1 MESQIVELEVA
12 DLLINAI
19 EHDLKSRKKS
29 RIYKY
34 ASLITCENC
43 FHNHVLD
50 YMTLVLVHE
59 GKCQFCG
66 ERFHFGFKVLIAEAN
81 KRGVS
86 NG

>member
-1 MESQIVELEVA
+1 MEQTVELEIA
-12 DLLINAI
+12 DLLINFM
-19 EHDLKSRKKS
+19 EHDLKSRV
-29 RIYKY
+29 YKY

-43 FHNHVLD
+43 FHNHVSD
-50 YMTLVLVHE
+50 YMSLFLVHE